1 VVAVVAFAL
10 ASVLSA
16 SALVNEP
23 NAGPVRWLLGVA
35 FVYCGLDAVTGL
47 VRLGYLLGG
56 LETPTMH
63 RTPILS
69 RTLMEFWGQR
79 WNRPVHGWLKA
90 HCFDWLARRRLA
102 AWGVIAAFAGSGL
115 LHFFLTVVSTT
126 MWPALAAAAF
136 FLVQA
141 ALVWFERK
149 LAVSRWPDAAA
160 RVWTFSAIVLPSPL
174 LIEGTLQSLGL

>member
-1 VVAVVAFAL
+1 
-10 ASVLSA
+10 
-16 SALVNEP
+16 
-23 NAGPVRWLLGVA
+23 
-35 FVYCGLDAVTGL
+35 
-47 VRLGYLLGG
+47 
-56 LETPTMH
+56 MH

-102 AWGVIAAFAGSGL
+102 VWGVLAAFAGSGV
-115 LHFFLTVVSTT
+115 LHFLLTVVSTT
-126 MWPALAAAAF
+126 IWPACAAGAF

-141 ALVWFERK
+141 ALVWAERQ
-149 LAVSRWPDAAA
+149 LSVSRWPAAAA
-160 RVWTFSAIVLPSPL
+160 RVWTFSAVVLPSPL